1 MTKKSLFI
9 AFVVSLGGFLFG
21 FDAGIISGVMSYV
34 GPEFNLNDAQT
45 GWVVSSPSFS
55 AMIAMLI
62 AGKMSDQV
70 GRKKILI
77 IVAFLYAFSAVA
89 SAYSFDYQTLY
100 ISRMIGGLAFG
111 AALIL
116 APTYIAEISNSNNR
130 GTLVSIQQLNIVLGF
145 FAAFLSNY
153 FFNEINSTSGFF
165 NDENVWRW
173 MLGVEFV
180 PAILY
185 FILMF
190 FVPMSPR
197 WLYNKG
203 KFKTAKEVLIKI
215 HGKDKA
221 EEESKN
227 IKLKLNELTKASE
240 NELFY
245 TQVLKILLEGKE
257 EKVVLKELQREPVK
271 GKFLHADFQRV
282 SRKTKLKVVVP
293 FRFIGE
299 EDCEG
304 VKTEGGVIAKAIS
317 EIEIAC
323 LAGDIPEAIE
333 IDITNLML
341 NDAIRLSDL
350 TLPEGAEIPG
360 FDEEN
365 DQMIVSVNPPR
376 AEEEE
381 PEIVAEGEEG
391 ETADGEETSE
401 DQGASSDDSSEEAES
416 SD

>member
-1 MTKKSLFI
+1 
-9 AFVVSLGGFLFG
+9 
-21 FDAGIISGVMSYV
+21 MS
-34 GPEFNLNDAQT
+34 
-45 GWVVSSPSFS
+45 
-55 AMIAMLI
+55 
-62 AGKMSDQV
+62 
-70 GRKKILI
+70 
-77 IVAFLYAFSAVA
+77 
-89 SAYSFDYQTLY
+89 
-100 ISRMIGGLAFG
+100 
-111 AALIL
+111 
-116 APTYIAEISNSNNR
+116 
-130 GTLVSIQQLNIVLGF
+130 
-145 FAAFLSNY
+145 
-153 FFNEINSTSGFF
+153 NEIILNADLRIRTGTNKTREIRREDS
-165 NDENVWRW
+165 
-173 MLGVEFV
+173 MV
-180 PAILY
+180 PAIIY
-185 FILMF
+185 G
-190 FVPMSPR
+190 
-197 WLYNKG
+197 N
-203 KFKTAKEVLIKI
+203 
-215 HGKDKA
+215 

-245 TQVLKILLEGKE
+245 TQVLKISLEGNE

-293 FRFIGE
+293 FRFNGE
-299 EDCEG
+299 EECEG
-304 VKTEGGVIAKAIS
+304 VKTGGGVLAKAIS

-341 NDAIRLSDL
+341 NEAIRLSDL
-350 TLPEGAEIPG
+350 ILPEGAEIPG

-381 PEIVAEGEEG
+381 PEIAAEGEEG
-391 ETADGEETSE
+391 ETTDGEETPE

>member
-1 MTKKSLFI
+1 
-9 AFVVSLGGFLFG
+9 
-21 FDAGIISGVMSYV
+21 MS
-34 GPEFNLNDAQT
+34 
-45 GWVVSSPSFS
+45 
-55 AMIAMLI
+55 
-62 AGKMSDQV
+62 
-70 GRKKILI
+70 
-77 IVAFLYAFSAVA
+77 
-89 SAYSFDYQTLY
+89 
-100 ISRMIGGLAFG
+100 
-111 AALIL
+111 
-116 APTYIAEISNSNNR
+116 
-130 GTLVSIQQLNIVLGF
+130 
-145 FAAFLSNY
+145 
-153 FFNEINSTSGFF
+153 NEILLNAELRVRTGTNKTREIRREDS
-165 NDENVWRW
+165 
-173 MLGVEFV
+173 MI
-180 PAILY
+180 PAIIY
-185 FILMF
+185 G
-190 FVPMSPR
+190 
-197 WLYNKG
+197 N
-203 KFKTAKEVLIKI
+203 
-215 HGKDKA
+215 

-245 TQVLKILLEGKE
+245 TQILKIVLEGNE

-293 FRFIGE
+293 FRFNGE
-299 EDCEG
+299 EECEG
-304 VKTEGGVIAKAIS
+304 VKTGGGVLAKAIS

-341 NDAIRLSDL
+341 NEAIRLSDI

-381 PEIVAEGEEG
+381 PEIIPEGEEG
-391 ETADGEETSE
+391 EVIEGEESSE
-401 DQGASSDDSSEEAES
+401 EQDSSDDEAPEEES

>member
-1 MTKKSLFI
+1 
-9 AFVVSLGGFLFG
+9 
-21 FDAGIISGVMSYV
+21 MS
-34 GPEFNLNDAQT
+34 
-45 GWVVSSPSFS
+45 
-55 AMIAMLI
+55 
-62 AGKMSDQV
+62 
-70 GRKKILI
+70 
-77 IVAFLYAFSAVA
+77 
-89 SAYSFDYQTLY
+89 
-100 ISRMIGGLAFG
+100 
-111 AALIL
+111 
-116 APTYIAEISNSNNR
+116 
-130 GTLVSIQQLNIVLGF
+130 
-145 FAAFLSNY
+145 
-153 FFNEINSTSGFF
+153 NEIILNADLRIRTGTNKTREIRREDS
-165 NDENVWRW
+165 
-173 MLGVEFV
+173 MV
-180 PAILY
+180 PAIIY
-185 FILMF
+185 G
-190 FVPMSPR
+190 
-197 WLYNKG
+197 N
-203 KFKTAKEVLIKI
+203 
-215 HGKDKA
+215 

-245 TQVLKILLEGKE
+245 TQVLKILLEGNE

-293 FRFIGE
+293 FRFNGE
-299 EDCEG
+299 EECEG
-304 VKTEGGVIAKAIS
+304 VKTGGGVLAKAIS

-350 TLPEGAEIPG
+350 TLPDGAEIPG

-376 AEEEE
+376 AVEEE
-381 PEIVAEGEEG
+381 PEIAAEGEEG
-391 ETADGEETSE
+391 ETTDGEETPE

>member
-1 MTKKSLFI
+1 
-9 AFVVSLGGFLFG
+9 
-21 FDAGIISGVMSYV
+21 MS
-34 GPEFNLNDAQT
+34 
-45 GWVVSSPSFS
+45 
-55 AMIAMLI
+55 
-62 AGKMSDQV
+62 
-70 GRKKILI
+70 
-77 IVAFLYAFSAVA
+77 
-89 SAYSFDYQTLY
+89 
-100 ISRMIGGLAFG
+100 
-111 AALIL
+111 
-116 APTYIAEISNSNNR
+116 
-130 GTLVSIQQLNIVLGF
+130 
-145 FAAFLSNY
+145 
-153 FFNEINSTSGFF
+153 NEIILNADLRIRTGTNKTREIRREDS
-165 NDENVWRW
+165 
-173 MLGVEFV
+173 MV
-180 PAILY
+180 PAIIY
-185 FILMF
+185 G
-190 FVPMSPR
+190 
-197 WLYNKG
+197 N
-203 KFKTAKEVLIKI
+203 
-215 HGKDKA
+215 

-245 TQVLKILLEGKE
+245 TQVLKISLEGNE

-293 FRFIGE
+293 FRFNGE
-299 EDCEG
+299 EECEG
-304 VKTEGGVIAKAIS
+304 VKTGGGVLAKAIS

-381 PEIVAEGEEG
+381 PEIVVEGEES
-391 ETADGEETSE
+391 ETADGEETPE
-401 DQGASSDDSSEEAES
+401 DQVTSSDDSSEEAES

>member
-1 MTKKSLFI
+1 M
-9 AFVVSLGGFLFG
+9 
-21 FDAGIISGVMSYV
+21 
-34 GPEFNLNDAQT
+34 
-45 GWVVSSPSFS
+45 
-55 AMIAMLI
+55 
-62 AGKMSDQV
+62 
-70 GRKKILI
+70 
-77 IVAFLYAFSAVA
+77 
-89 SAYSFDYQTLY
+89 
-100 ISRMIGGLAFG
+100 
-111 AALIL
+111 
-116 APTYIAEISNSNNR
+116 
-130 GTLVSIQQLNIVLGF
+130 
-145 FAAFLSNY
+145 
-153 FFNEINSTSGFF
+153 
-165 NDENVWRW
+165 
-173 MLGVEFV
+173 V
-180 PAILY
+180 PAIIY
-185 FILMF
+185 G
-190 FVPMSPR
+190 
-197 WLYNKG
+197 N
-203 KFKTAKEVLIKI
+203 
-215 HGKDKA
+215 

-245 TQVLKILLEGKE
+245 TQVLKILLEGNE

-293 FRFIGE
+293 FRFNGE
-299 EDCEG
+299 EECEG
-304 VKTEGGVIAKAIS
+304 VKTDGGVLAKAIS

-350 TLPEGAEIPG
+350 TLPDGAEIPG

-381 PEIVAEGEEG
+381 PEIAAEGEEG
-391 ETADGEETSE
+391 ETADGEETPE